1 MRLLTLQ
8 TVLVATDLHDGSL
21 AALMTAREL
30 ADAAGAALHVV
41 HVSDKQNALQ
51 ALTTTL
57 RDAGLPAE
65 RTNVHIVE
73 GETPPAIKSLA
84 DKIEADAILVGP
96 HRRRHD
102 MNGKRLLGNT
112 ALALVKDASVPC
124 MVVGAELRLP
134 LHRVLV
140 GADMRESTRGT
151 LMVALS
157 WTSAL
162 RAHDSGDSKCPLL
175 TALHVQRPTDQHT
188 SPSLPKSALDEMLE
202 HLRTDAGTW
211 ACTTIES
218 TVADNAD
225 AGAAITD
232 YARLHHAD
240 MVVLGTSGLR
250 LDNRGRLG
258 SVAAAVTEHLDTP
271 VLLVPPAVWMTYT
284 N

>member
-1 MRLLTLQ
+1 
-8 TVLVATDLHDGSL
+8 
-21 AALMTAREL
+21 
-30 ADAAGAALHVV
+30 
-41 HVSDKQNALQ
+41 
-51 ALTTTL
+51 
-57 RDAGLPAE
+57 
-65 RTNVHIVE
+65 
-73 GETPPAIKSLA
+73 
-84 DKIEADAILVGP
+84 
-96 HRRRHD
+96 
-102 MNGKRLLGNT
+102 
-112 ALALVKDASVPC
+112 
-124 MVVGAELRLP
+124 
-134 LHRVLV
+134 
-140 GADMRESTRGT
+140 
-151 LMVALS
+151 
-157 WTSAL
+157 
-162 RAHDSGDSKCPLL
+162 
-175 TALHVQRPTDQHT
+175 
-188 SPSLPKSALDEMLE
+188 LPKSALDEMLE